1 MAMKV
6 IFRQMMGGVWIEGNV
21 SMKPA
26 HEMGGADSWSA
37 PSQSTD
43 YLKFPVWLWPC
54 HQIAIHFLQAVP
66 HSVDASNL

>member
-43 YLKFPVWLWPC
+43 YLKFPVWLWP
-54 HQIAIHFLQAVP
+54 
-66 HSVDASNL
+66 